1 MHRRSL
7 LKGAALSALPL
18 PALTQPGLAQPAIG
32 QASRARTLRFVPQAA
47 LTALDPIVQNAT
59 ISSTHGFCVFDTLFA
74 TDGKLAPRPQMAASH
89 EMSADGLLWT
99 IRLRDGLRFHDGEPV
114 RSRDCVASL
123 KRWCVRDLFGQILA
137 RAVAEWGTPDERTL
151 TIRLN
156 RPFPALLYAL
166 AKPASVPPFIMPER
180 LAATAPDKPV
190 PEMIGSGP
198 WKFLAGEFNPG
209 SFVAYARNEAYVPRD
224 EPAEGASGGKR
235 VHFDRLEWHII
246 PDGATAGAALQRGEV
261 DWVEY
266 PLPDLLPL
274 FARDRNIKTQIYDP
288 IGFLGVIRFNH
299 LHAPF
304 DKVEVRRAVRDCISQ
319 SDHMASVAAPGDWR
333 ECHSLF
339 PCTLPDVVEFPSPP
353 RDFDKA
359 RAAIR
364 AAGAEGAKVVVINP
378 TDFAAVAPQ
387 GRLAADV
394 CRQLGFQVDLQEM
407 DWAAM
412 LTRRNSREDAQHG
425 GWSIYPTNF
434 PAASIANP
442 AVNSGIRGDGPTAW
456 FGWPTDP
463 ATEAN
468 IERWLYAPNPAA
480 QSEAFADVQRT
491 AWDHVGFAPSGL
503 FVLKTG
509 FRSDLSGVLQGPN
522 PYMWNLR
529 RG

>member
-7 LKGAALSALPL
+7 LKGTALVAGTSFSGSP
-18 PALTQPGLAQPAIG
+18 TLAQPAR
-32 QASRARTLRFVPQAA
+32 SRTLRFVPQAA

-59 ISSTHGFCVFDTLFA
+59 ISTTHGFCVFDTLYA
-74 TDGKLAPRPQMAASH
+74 TDARLIPRPQMAAGH
-89 EMSADGLLWT
+89 EVSADGMLWT
-99 IRLRDGLRFHDGEPV
+99 IRLREGLHFHDGTPV
-114 RSRDCVASL
+114 LSRDCVYSL
-123 KRWCVRDLFGQILA
+123 KRWCARDLFGAMLA
-137 RAVAEWGTPDERTL
+137 RVVAEWGTPDDRTL
-151 TIRLN
+151 TIRLT
-156 RPFPALLYAL
+156 RAFPALLYAL
-166 AKPASVPPFIMPER
+166 AKPAGIPPFIMPER
-180 LAATAPDKPV
+180 LARTDPARPV

-198 WKFLAGEFNPG
+198 WKFVASEFNPG
-209 SFVAYARNEAYVPRD
+209 SFVAYARNEAYRPRD

-266 PLPDLLPL
+266 PLPDLLPVL
-274 FARDRNIKTQIYDP
+274 ERDRNLRTQVYDP
-288 IGFLGVIRFNH
+288 VGFLGVVRFNH
-299 LHAPF
+299 LHPPF
-304 DKVEVRRAVRDCISQ
+304 DNVEVRRAVRDCISQ
-319 SDHMASVAAPGDWR
+319 PDHMAAVAAPGDWR
-333 ECHSLF
+333 ECHALF
-339 PCTLPDVVEFPSPP
+339 PCTLAGVTEFPAAP
-353 RDFDKA
+353 RDFARA

-394 CRQLGFQVDLQEM
+394 LRQLGFQVDLQEM
-407 DWAAM
+407 DWAA
-412 LTRRNSREDAQHG
+412 LLSRRNSREDANRG

-463 ATEAN
+463 ATEAS
-468 IERWLYAPNPAA
+468 IERWLYAPDAAA
-480 QSEAFADVQRT
+480 QAQAFAEVQRS
-491 AWDHVGFAPSGL
+491 AWEHVGFAPSGL

-509 FRSDLSGVLQGPN
+509 FRADLSGVLQGPN
-522 PYMWNLR
+522 PYLWNLR
-529 RG
+529 RA

>member
-18 PALTQPGLAQPAIG
+18 PALAQPA
-32 QASRARTLRFVPQAA
+32 RARTLRFVPQAA

-59 ISSTHGFCVFDTLFA
+59 ISTTHGFCVFDTLYA
-74 TDGKLAPRPQMAASH
+74 TDAKLAPHPQMASGH
-89 EMSADGLLWT
+89 ETSADGLLWT
-99 IRLRDGLRFHDGEPV
+99 IRLRDGLRFHDGAPV
-114 RSRDCVASL
+114 LARDCVASL
-123 KRWCVRDLFGQILA
+123 QRWCARDLFGQILA
-137 RAVAEWGTPDERTL
+137 KAVAEWGAPDDRTI
-151 TIRLN
+151 TVRLN
-156 RPFPALLYAL
+156 RPFPAFLYAL
-166 AKPASVPPFIMPER
+166 AKPASVPAFIMPER
-180 LAATAPDKPV
+180 LARTAPDRPV
-190 PEMIGSGP
+190 AEMIGSGP
-198 WKFLAGEFNPG
+198 WRFLANEFVPG
-209 SFVAYARNEAYVPRD
+209 SRVAYARNEGYVPRD
-224 EPAEGASGGKR
+224 EPAQGASGGKR
-235 VHFDRLEWHII
+235 VNFDRLEWHII

-266 PLPDLLPL
+266 PLPDLLPVL
-274 FARDRNIKTQIYDP
+274 ERSRDIRLQVYDP

-299 LHAPF
+299 LHPPF

-319 SDHMASVAAPGDWR
+319 PDHMAAVAAPGDWW

-339 PCTLPDVVEFPSPP
+339 PCTLDGVTQFPAPT
-353 RDFDKA
+353 RDFDRA

-394 CRQLGFQVDLQEM
+394 CQRLGFEVDLQEM

-412 LTRRNSREDAQHG
+412 LSRRNSREAADRG

-468 IERWLYAPNPAA
+468 IERWLYAPDAAA
-480 QSEAFADVQRT
+480 QAAAFAEVQRS
-491 AWDHVGFAPSGL
+491 AWEHVGFAPSGL

-522 PYMWNLR
+522 PYLWNLR

>member
-18 PALTQPGLAQPAIG
+18 PAFAQTSLG
-32 QASRARTLRFVPQAA
+32 QAARARTLRFVPQAA
-47 LTALDPIVQNAT
+47 LTTLDPIVQSTT
-59 ISSTHGFCVFDTLFA
+59 ISSTHGFCVFDTLYA
-74 TDGKLAPRPQMAASH
+74 TDAKLAPHPQMASGH
-89 EMSADGLLWT
+89 ETSADGLLWT
-99 IRLRDGLRFHDGEPV
+99 IRLRDGLRFHDGAPV
-114 RSRDCVASL
+114 LSRDCVASL
-123 KRWCVRDLFGQILA
+123 RRWCARDLFGQILA
-137 RAVAEWGTPDERTL
+137 RAVAEWGTPDDRTL

-156 RPFPALLYAL
+156 RPFPAMLYAL

-180 LAATAPDKPV
+180 LAATDPARPV

-198 WKFLAGEFNPG
+198 WKFLASEFNSG

-235 VHFDRLEWHII
+235 VHFDRMEWHIL
-246 PDGATAGAALQRGEV
+246 PDGATAGAALQQGEI
-261 DWVEY
+261 DWIEY

-274 FARDRNIKTQIYDP
+274 FARDRNIRTQIYDP
-288 IGFLGVIRFNH
+288 TGFLGVFRFNH
-299 LHAPF
+299 LFPPF

-319 SDHMASVAAPGDWR
+319 SDHMAAVAAPGDWR
-333 ECHSLF
+333 ECHALF
-339 PCTLPDVVEFPSPP
+339 PCTLPDVTEFPAPP
-353 RDFDKA
+353 RDLAKA
-359 RAAIR
+359 RATIR
-364 AAGAEGAKVVVINP
+364 AAGAEGAKVVVISP

-387 GRLAADV
+387 GRLAADL

-412 LTRRNSREDAQHG
+412 MSRRAVKDSPERG
-425 GWSIYPTNF
+425 GWNIHATNF

-442 AVNSGIRGDGPTAW
+442 AVNSGIRGDGTAAW

-468 IERWLYAPNPAA
+468 IERWLYAPDAAA
-480 QSEAFADVQRT
+480 QASAFADVQRT
-491 AWDHVGFAPSGL
+491 AWDHVSFAPTGV
-503 FVLKTG
+503 FVLKTA

>member
-1 MHRRSL
+1 MQRRSL

-18 PALTQPGLAQPAIG
+18 PALAQPA
-32 QASRARTLRFVPQAA
+32 RARTLRFVPQAA

-59 ISSTHGFCVFDTLFA
+59 ISTTHGFCVFDTLYA
-74 TDGKLAPRPQMAASH
+74 TDAKLAPRPQMASGHA
-89 EMSADGLLWT
+89 MSPDGLLWT
-99 IRLRDGLRFHDGEPV
+99 IRLRDGLRFHDGAPV
-114 RSRDCVASL
+114 LSRDAVASL
-123 KRWCVRDLFGQILA
+123 QRWCVRDLFGQILA
-137 RAVAEWGTPDERTL
+137 RAVAEWGTPDDRTL
-151 TIRLN
+151 TIRLR
-156 RPFPALLYAL
+156 RPFPSLLYAL
-166 AKPASVPPFIMPER
+166 AKPAGIPPFIMPER
-180 LAATAPDKPV
+180 LARTAPDRPV
-190 PEMIGSGP
+190 PEIVGSGP
-198 WKFLAGEFNPG
+198 WKFVAPEFNPG
-209 SFVAYARNEAYVPRD
+209 SFVAYARNEAYVARD

-274 FARDRNIKTQIYDP
+274 LARDRNIRTQIYDP

-299 LHAPF
+299 LHPPF

-319 SDHMASVAAPGDWR
+319 PDHMAAVAAPGDWR
-333 ECHSLF
+333 ECHALF
-339 PCTLPDVVEFPSPP
+339 PCTLPGVTEFPAPP

-364 AAGAEGAKVVVINP
+364 AAGMEGAKVVVINP

-394 CRQLGFQVDLQEM
+394 CRQLGFRVDLQEM

-412 LTRRNSREDAQHG
+412 LSRRNSREDADHG

-463 ATEAN
+463 ATEAE
-468 IERWLYAPNPAA
+468 IERWLYAPDAAA
-480 QSEAFADVQRT
+480 QAAAFAAVQRT

-509 FRSDLSGVLQGPN
+509 FRADLSGVLQGPN
-522 PYMWNLR
+522 PYLWNLG